1 MSILPPQRGHS
12 ERMRRS
18 GLDVAAVAAT
28 VLAVVML
35 VVYLVVMREQ
45 GDQPAMWA
53 VVLLVLGAA
62 AGYGAVRSAPYRRAA
77 LLAAACGLTALGV
90 LAILTI
96 GLPILFAG
104 VLCLVAAV
112 RQQPTAT

>member
-1 MSILPPQRGHS
+1 
-12 ERMRRS
+12 MRRS

-35 VVYLVVMREQ
+35 VVYLVVMRGQ
-45 GDQPAMWA
+45 DDQPAMWA
-53 VVLLVLGAA
+53 VVLLVLGAAA